1 MLVYYVDF
9 SEFSGSNRD
18 TSTKVI
24 ASSDGTTFG
33 TPRTVTLDDAE
44 IEAGNIADASVVQL
58 DDGRLRLYFMNTLG
72 PNDRSTPI
80 YSATSTD
87 GVHFELDE
95 GIGACERDGELE
107 YYTHTGTAS
116 GAMQYAFNER
126 RGIAEERSRT
136 EWISRGG
143 MSDVSPVPLP
153 DGSTLVYFKRL
164 GG

>member
-58 DDGRLRLYFMNTLG
+58 DDGRLRLYVMNTLG
-72 PNDRSTPI
+72 PNKQT
-80 YSATSTD
+80 
-87 GVHFELDE
+87 
-95 GIGACERDGELE
+95 
-107 YYTHTGTAS
+107 
-116 GAMQYAFNER
+116 
-126 RGIAEERSRT
+126 RT
-136 EWISRGG
+136 
-143 MSDVSPVPLP
+143 VA
-153 DGSTLVYFKRL
+153 
-164 GG
+164 